1 MTQTVSLTGVDRC
14 CSRDDSAV
22 SIKDVRSI
30 RDNENQHDVKC
41 DSRGRRVKDT
51 DDRLVAKRS
60 ADKARHYVRIDDEIE
75 IRDSMGRSYY
85 DRMPVATDD
94 EEYFTSAEDIDS
106 DEDTVFVTGTHRQS
120 ADASVLPTRR
130 PAEVLSNREKDLRDR
145 KIISRLL
152 VCDSFTPD
160 VPDPYDKYTRGSRG
174 RSSHSTSKEGRQRTT
189 TRHDTAERS
198 RGKYCRKS
206 TDVIDS
212 DDDRDHSSDRHRT
225 RDKLKRRSHGKDT
238 DYDESDKDY
247 KRRDRHSRSSQGRH
261 KDNRSHKSGSDS
273 DSSRRSSSRSRGSSR
288 HGHSV
293 ERSCNWSTSPAPP
306 LIDKR
311 LNSTDLCHSRSLEK
325 RKRHHCGR
333 RNSDSSSR
341 ESGHRRRRR
350 RSSDSDSADSST
362 SPRRKS
368 RSSSRTRHTTKN
380 SRYHHIKPDKFDGSG
395 CIETYVI
402 KFESCAR
409 YNGWNEE
416 DKAAYLRAALT
427 GGASMTIWRDAT
439 ATYSEI
445 VEKLRSR
452 YGSRG
457 QQEKFR
463 LEVRFRKRKHDESL
477 QELAE
482 DIERLIILSY
492 PGADLTIIDVLA
504 KEAFIDALDPQLQ
517 TKIRER
523 EPQTMK
529 ETVVLALKL
538 EVLHKSTGTQKES
551 ARARGS
557 YVDGRNKDRH
567 FVPEKSATERRQDAT
582 GNRPDEI
589 AQMRNCLERLSRE
602 MCELREEMRRQAQ
615 STSTSSYGGQ
625 TAERQS
631 FSSPG
636 STPPPTRASNTDHIW
651 QYRYFGIL

>member
-1 MTQTVSLTGVDRC
+1 M
-14 CSRDDSAV
+14 
-22 SIKDVRSI
+22 
-30 RDNENQHDVKC
+30 
-41 DSRGRRVKDT
+41 
-51 DDRLVAKRS
+51 
-60 ADKARHYVRIDDEIE
+60 
-75 IRDSMGRSYY
+75 
-85 DRMPVATDD
+85 
-94 EEYFTSAEDIDS
+94 
-106 DEDTVFVTGTHRQS
+106 
-120 ADASVLPTRR
+120 
-130 PAEVLSNREKDLRDR
+130 
-145 KIISRLL
+145 
-152 VCDSFTPD
+152 
-160 VPDPYDKYTRGSRG
+160 
-174 RSSHSTSKEGRQRTT
+174 
-189 TRHDTAERS
+189 
-198 RGKYCRKS
+198 
-206 TDVIDS
+206 
-212 DDDRDHSSDRHRT
+212 
-225 RDKLKRRSHGKDT
+225 
-238 DYDESDKDY
+238 
-247 KRRDRHSRSSQGRH
+247 
-261 KDNRSHKSGSDS
+261 
-273 DSSRRSSSRSRGSSR
+273 
-288 HGHSV
+288 
-293 ERSCNWSTSPAPP
+293 
-306 LIDKR
+306 
-311 LNSTDLCHSRSLEK
+311 
-325 RKRHHCGR
+325 
-333 RNSDSSSR
+333 
-341 ESGHRRRRR
+341 
-350 RSSDSDSADSST
+350 
-362 SPRRKS
+362 
-368 RSSSRTRHTTKN
+368 
-380 SRYHHIKPDKFDGSG
+380 
-395 CIETYVI
+395 
-402 KFESCAR
+402 
-409 YNGWNEE
+409 
-416 DKAAYLRAALT
+416 
-427 GGASMTIWRDAT
+427 
-439 ATYSEI
+439 
-445 VEKLRSR
+445 EKLRSR